1 MPNPYSPAQLKRALR
16 RAGLNVSYEPGWET
30 PANDPFGVSPSH
42 GVIMHHT
49 ANGGARGDHPSLYWM
64 MHNQYAP
71 VRAAHF
77 LVGRSGKVMCVASRG
92 AYHAGAGGPVRVDG
106 RLIPYNQGNKYLV
119 GIEIESEGTSKST
132 KARIDEVDGYTPEQ
146 IEAASTLAAALC
158 DLMGVSVKGVITHAA
173 WTNGLFDGN
182 PRLPTYGRKNDT
194 LLSVGF
200 WRRRVRLKML
210 SLRTRRLLDRRA

>member
-1 MPNPYSPAQLKRALR
+1 MPNAYSPAQLKRQLR
-16 RAGLNVSYEPGWET
+16 RAGLEVSYESGWDN
-30 PANDPFGVSPSH
+30 PANDPFGISPSL

-64 MHNQYAP
+64 MNNQFAP

-77 LVGRSGKVMCVASRG
+77 LVGRSGKVMCVAGRG

-106 RLIPYNQGNKYLV
+106 RLVPYNQGNKYLV
-119 GIEIESEGTSKST
+119 GIEIESKGTNKST
-132 KARIDEVDGYTPEQ
+132 TARIDEVDGYTPEQ
-146 IEAASTLAAALC
+146 IEAASKLAAALC
-158 DLMGVSVKGVITHAA
+158 DLMGLSHRSVITHAA
-173 WTNGLFDGN
+173 WTNGDFDNN

-194 LLSVGF
+194 LLGVKF

-210 SLRTRRLLDRRA
+210 ALRARRLLKPRI

>member
-1 MPNPYSPAQLKRALR
+1 MATPYSPAQLKRALR
-16 RAGLNVSYEPGWET
+16 RAGLDVSYESGWDN
-30 PANDPFGVSPSH
+30 PANDPFGISPSH

-64 MHNQYAP
+64 MNNQYAP

-77 LVGRSGKVMCVASRG
+77 LVGRSGKVMCVAGRG
-92 AYHAGAGGPVRVDG
+92 AYHAGAGGPLRIDG
-106 RLIPYNQGNKYLV
+106 RHIPYNQGNKFLV
-119 GIEIESEGTSKST
+119 GIEIESKGTSSND

-146 IEAASTLAAALC
+146 VEASSTLAAALC
-158 DLMGVSVKGVITHAA
+158 DLMGVSHRAVITHAG
-173 WTNGLFDGN
+173 WTNGAFDGN

-194 LLSVGF
+194 LLSIKY

-210 SLRTRRLLDRRA
+210 KLRARRLLNRRA

>member
-1 MPNPYSPAQLKRALR
+1 MATPYSPAQLKRALR
-16 RAGLNVSYEPGWET
+16 RAGLDVSYEPGWDN
-30 PANDPFGVSPSH
+30 PANDPFGISPSH

-64 MHNQYAP
+64 MNNQYAP

-77 LVGRSGKVMCVASRG
+77 LVGRSGKVMCVAGRG
-92 AYHAGAGGPVRVDG
+92 AYHAGAGGPLRIDG
-106 RLIPYNQGNKYLV
+106 RHIPYNQGNKFLV
-119 GIEIESEGTSKST
+119 GIEIESKGTSSND

-146 IEAASTLAAALC
+146 VEASSTLAAALC
-158 DLMGVSVKGVITHAA
+158 DLMGVSHRAVITHAG
-173 WTNGLFDGN
+173 WTNGAFDGN

-194 LLSVGF
+194 LLSIKY

-210 SLRTRRLLDRRA
+210 KLRARRLLNRRA

>member
-1 MPNPYSPAQLKRALR
+1 MPNPYSPAQLKRQLR
-16 RAGLNVSYEPGWET
+16 RAGLNVSYEPGWDV
-30 PANDPFGVSPSH
+30 ASNDPFGVSPSL

-49 ANGGARGDHPSLYWM
+49 ANGGATGDHPSLYWM

-77 LVGRSGKVMCVASRG
+77 LVGRSGKIMCVAARG
-92 AYHAGAGGPVRVDG
+92 AYHAGAGGPVKVDG
-106 RLIPYNQGNKYLV
+106 HHIPYNQGNKYLV

-132 KARIDEVDGYTPEQ
+132 TARIDQVDGYTPEQ
-146 IEAASTLAAALC
+146 IESASKLAAALC
-158 DLMGVSVKGVITHAA
+158 DLMGLSHRGVITHAA
-173 WTNGLFDGN
+173 WTNGEFDGN

-194 LLSVGF
+194 LLGVGF

-210 SLRTRRLLDRRA
+210 ALRARRLLNRNI

>member
-1 MPNPYSPAQLKRALR
+1 MATPYSPAQLKRALR

-49 ANGGARGDHPSLYWM
+49 ANSGARGDHPSLYWM
-64 MHNQYAP
+64 MNNQFYP

-77 LVGRSGKVMCVASRG
+77 LVGRSGKIMCVASRG

-106 RLIPYNQGNKYLV
+106 RSVPKDQGNKYLV
-119 GIEIESEGTSKST
+119 GIEIESKGTSKST
-132 KARIDEVDGYTPEQ
+132 TARIDEVDGYTPEQ
-146 IEAASTLAAALC
+146 IESASKLAAALC
-158 DLMGVSVKGVITHAA
+158 DLMGVSHRAVITHAA
-173 WTNGLFDGN
+173 WTNGEFDGN

-194 LLSVGF
+194 LLGVGF

-210 SLRTRRLLDRRA
+210 ALRTRRLLDRRA